1 MPLRRR
7 QFCGALL
14 LSPALPARAEV
25 GVTRLERKT
34 MEAFD
39 RHVARREALI
49 QSRFAGNAFL
59 WCDERQA
66 CRNGVRGE
74 QVHVAPGAGN
84 GAVEV
89 PDGLIHDWI
98 GATHIPGVTVDQVI
112 TLLRDYNNHRK
123 VFPEVIDGR
132 ALERDG
138 DRVRVYLRLRKTKVI
153 TVVLNTLYDAEFR
166 RVSDKQAWS
175 KSVSTKITQVSKAG
189 TPQEHEL
196 PPGEDQGFLWRLN
209 SYWRFLERDG
219 GVYVEC
225 EAISLSRG
233 VPMLLSAI
241 VSPIVRQLPRESLEK
256 TLLAARRALVKV

>member
-14 LSPALPARAEV
+14 LGPATAQAEI
-25 GVTRLERKT
+25 GSTKLERAT
-34 MEAFD
+34 IQAFD
-39 RHVARREALI
+39 RHVAKREAMI
-49 QSRFAGNAFL
+49 EARAGSSGFL
-59 WCDERQA
+59 WCDERSA
-66 CRNGVRGE
+66 CRVGLRGAH
-74 QVHVAPGAGN
+74 VHVEPGSGN

-89 PDGLIHDWI
+89 SHGLIHDWI
-98 GATHIPGVTVDQVI
+98 GVTHIPNVTVDQVVK
-112 TLLRDYNNHRK
+112 LLRDYHNHRN

-132 ALERDG
+132 ALETNG

-153 TVVLNTLYDAEFR
+153 TVVLNTQYDALFQ
-166 RVSDKQAWS
+166 RVSDKQAFS
-175 KSVSTKITQVSKAG
+175 KSVSTRITQVSKAG

-225 EAISLSRG
+225 ETISLSRG

-241 VSPIVRQLPRESLEK
+241 VSPIVKQLPRESLEK
-256 TLLAARRALVKV
+256 TLLAARRALAKD

>member
-1 MPLRRR
+1 M
-7 QFCGALL
+7 LL
-14 LSPALPARAEV
+14 GSVAGVARAEV
-25 GVTRLERKT
+25 GTTKLERKT
-34 MEAFD
+34 VEAFD
-39 RHVARREALI
+39 QHVARREKVIEA
-49 QSRFAGNAFL
+49 RAAGPGFL
-59 WCDERQA
+59 WCDERTA
-66 CRNGVRGE
+66 CRTALRGDP
-74 QVHVAPGAGN
+74 VHVAPGAGN

-98 GATHIPGVTVDQVI
+98 GVTHVPGVKVDQVV

-123 VFPEVIDGR
+123 IYPEVIDGR
-132 ALERDG
+132 ALERNG
-138 DRVRVYLRLRKTKVI
+138 DRVRVFLRLRKTKVI

-166 RVSDKQAWS
+166 KVSDQQAWS
-175 KSVSTKITQVSKAG
+175 KSVSTKITQVLKAG
-189 TPQEHEL
+189 TAHEREL

-256 TLLAARRALVKV
+256 TLLATRQALTRGAGA